1 MNTVILTI
9 LLISFLNNVSSIT
22 SICGARFKNNYLKL
36 ILLSDK
42 RNIKIFKEFKNFYK
56 IFKEFKNFY
65 KICYNKSISCIVQ
78 GVSDYN
84 NKLTEDEKTIIEA
97 IISLYY

>member
-9 LLISFLNNVSSIT
+9 LLISFLNNISSI
-22 SICGARFKNNYLKL
+22 SNNYGIRFKNSYLKL
-36 ILLSDK
+36 LLLGDK
-42 RNIKIFKEFKNFYK
+42 RNIKIFKD
-56 IFKEFKNFY
+56 FKNFY
-65 KICYNKSISCIVQ
+65 KICYNKSISCIGQ

-84 NKLTEDEKTIIEA
+84 NKLTEDEKTIVEA

>member
-9 LLISFLNNVSSIT
+9 LLISFLNNVT
-22 SICGARFKNNYLKL
+22 SISNNYGASLKNSYLKL
-36 ILLSDK
+36 LLLRDK
-42 RNIKIFKEFKNFYK
+42 RNIKIFKN
-56 IFKEFKNFY
+56 FKNFY
-65 KICYNKSISCIVQ
+65 KICYNKSISCIGQ

-84 NKLTEDEKTIIEA
+84 NKLTEDEKTIVEA

>member
-9 LLISFLNNVSSIT
+9 LLISFLNNFT
-22 SICGARFKNNYLKL
+22 SIINNYVASLKNSYLKL
-36 ILLSDK
+36 LLLSDK
-42 RNIKIFKEFKNFYK
+42 RNIKIFKN
-56 IFKEFKNFY
+56 FKNFY
-65 KICYNKSISCIVQ
+65 KICYNKSISCIGQ

-84 NKLTEDEKTIIEA
+84 NKLTEDEKTIVEA

>member
-22 SICGARFKNNYLKL
+22 SNYGVGLKNSYLKF

-56 IFKEFKNFY
+56 I
-65 KICYNKSISCIVQ
+65 CYNKSISCIGQ

-84 NKLTEDEKTIIEA
+84 NKLTEDEKTILEA
-97 IISLYY
+97 IISLCY

>member
-9 LLISFLNNVSSIT
+9 LLISFLNNVSSI
-22 SICGARFKNNYLKL
+22 SNNYGIRLKNSYLKL

-42 RNIKIFKEFKNFYK
+42 RNIKIFKD
-56 IFKEFKNFY
+56 FKNFY
-65 KICYNKSISCIVQ
+65 KICYNKSISCVGQ
-78 GVSDYN
+78 GISDYN
-84 NKLTEDEKTIIEA
+84 NKLTEDEKTIVEA

>member
-9 LLISFLNNVSSIT
+9 LLISFLTNVSSIT
-22 SICGARFKNNYLKL
+22 TNYGASLKNSYLKL
-36 ILLSDK
+36 LLLSDK
-42 RNIKIFKEFKNFYK
+42 RNIK

-65 KICYNKSISCIVQ
+65 KICYNKSISCIGQ
-78 GVSDYN
+78 GISDYN
-84 NKLTEDEKTIIEA
+84 TLTEDEKTIVEA

>member
-9 LLISFLNNVSSIT
+9 LLISFLNNIT
-22 SICGARFKNNYLKL
+22 SISNNYGTSLKNSYL
-36 ILLSDK
+36 KQLLLSDK

-56 IFKEFKNFY
+56 I
-65 KICYNKSISCIVQ
+65 CYDKSISCIGQ

-84 NKLTEDEKTIIEA
+84 NKLTEHEKTILEV
-97 IISLYY
+97 IISLCY

>member
-22 SICGARFKNNYLKL
+22 SICGARFKNSYLKL

-42 RNIKIFKEFKNFYK
+42 RNIKIFKD
-56 IFKEFKNFY
+56 FKNFY
-65 KICYNKSISCIVQ
+65 KICYNKSMSTIGQ
-78 GVSDYN
+78 GIYDYN
-84 NKLTEDEKTIIEA
+84 SLSEDEKTILET
-97 IISLYY
+97 IISLCY

>member
-9 LLISFLNNVSSIT
+9 LLISFLNNISSIST
-22 SICGARFKNNYLKL
+22 NYGARFKNSYLKL

-56 IFKEFKNFY
+56 I
-65 KICYNKSISCIVQ
+65 CYNKSISCIGQ

-84 NKLTEDEKTIIEA
+84 NKLTEDEKTIVEA

>member
-9 LLISFLNNVSSIT
+9 LLISFLTNVSSIAT
-22 SICGARFKNNYLKL
+22 NYGASLKNSYLKL
-36 ILLSDK
+36 LLLSDK
-42 RNIKIFKEFKNFYK
+42 RNIK

-65 KICYNKSISCIVQ
+65 KICYNKSISCIGQ
-78 GVSDYN
+78 GISDYN
-84 NKLTEDEKTIIEA
+84 NKLTEDEKTIVEA

>member
-9 LLISFLNNVSSIT
+9 LLISFLNNVSSI
-22 SICGARFKNNYLKL
+22 SNNYGIRFKNSYLKQ

-42 RNIKIFKEFKNFYK
+42 RNIKIFKD
-56 IFKEFKNFY
+56 FKNFY
-65 KICYNKSISCIVQ
+65 KICYNKSISCIGQ
-78 GVSDYN
+78 GISDYN
-84 NKLTEDEKTIIEA
+84 NKLTEDEKTIVEA

>member
-9 LLISFLNNVSSIT
+9 LLISFLNNVSSI
-22 SICGARFKNNYLKL
+22 SGICGGRFKNSYLKL

-56 IFKEFKNFY
+56 I
-65 KICYNKSISCIVQ
+65 CYNKSISCIGQ

-84 NKLTEDEKTIIEA
+84 TKLTEDEKTIVEA

>member
-9 LLISFLNNVSSIT
+9 LFISLLNNVTSIT
-22 SICGARFKNNYLKL
+22 SNYGASLKNSYLKL
-36 ILLSDK
+36 LLLSDK
-42 RNIKIFKEFKNFYK
+42 RNIK

-65 KICYNKSISCIVQ
+65 KICYNKSISCIGQ
-78 GVSDYN
+78 GISDYN
-84 NKLTEDEKTIIEA
+84 TLTDDEKTIVEA